1 VKDYSEISDFELS
14 KLVFL
19 KSGKPYEDYEA
30 NPFPDDCSSFC
41 YGDGTNWHEFDINNP
56 SDMWPLIVENKMDVC
71 HIDSHNIWKAFAIKD
86 SEIISYEDKN
96 PLRAAA
102 IVFLMLNE
110 RE

>member
-1 VKDYSEISDFELS
+1 
-14 KLVFL
+14 
-19 KSGKPYEDYEA
+19 
-30 NPFPDDCSSFC
+30 
-41 YGDGTNWHEFDINNP
+41 
-56 SDMWPLIVENKMDVC
+56 MDVC

>member
-1 VKDYSEISDFELS
+1 MKDYADMSDFEVNNSIAVLI
-14 KLVFL
+14 
-19 KSGKPYEDYEA
+19 GII
-30 NPFPDDCSSFC
+30 PDEEQYHS
-41 YGDGTNWHEFDINNP
+41 YGDRSDGVLYQKGKKIVDYCNDAR
-56 SDMWPLIVENKMDVC
+56 DMWPLIVENKMDIC

-110 RE
+110 RD